1 MPSPSGVVAVGDG
14 CVRALPPIGLQP
26 ACWVHIFPEG
36 ACLLPH
42 PVASVPRPTALV
54 PSFLDCPVCGVC
66 TAGEFDSA
74 TMHASDDACRRNRL
88 QPLLQHRLGDAGAQ
102 HWLRTVL
109 REMLGAAVTEELL
122 GPEDYRRGQ
131 MWTDGGTWCLRLAVS
146 VSSVCE
152 LLRRRRSWLQ
162 ARRLCLVSAPSVG
175 ALSQAWLR
183 CVLPAP
189 AAYAPSTL
197 PQYGEDVK
205 HRSTCAR
212 TPIPEGVTL
221 DGIHLQTWGALAE
234 GEELLV
240 HAAFHLPSF
249 RQSRVIV
256 VSGVHN

>member
-1 MPSPSGVVAVGDG
+1 M
-14 CVRALPPIGLQP
+14 C
-26 ACWVHIFPEG
+26 C
-36 ACLLPH
+36 
-42 PVASVPRPTALV
+42 
-54 PSFLDCPVCGVC
+54 
-66 TAGEFDSA
+66 
-74 TMHASDDACRRNRL
+74 
-88 QPLLQHRLGDAGAQ
+88 DAGAQ

-131 MWTDGGTWCLRLAVS
+131 MWTDGGAWCLRLAVS
-146 VSSVCE
+146 VSIACE
-152 LLRRRRSWLQ
+152 LLRRSWLR
-162 ARRLCLVSAPSVG
+162 AWRLYLVLALSVG
-175 ALSQAWLR
+175 ALSQVWLR

-189 AAYAPSTL
+189 SAYAPSTL

-240 HAAFHLPSF
+240 HAAFHLPSL
-249 RQSRVIV
+249 RESRVIV